1 MMSISRRHLLKL
13 ALKTGALAAV
23 APTLARLG
31 ETERAKEWLER
42 ALFLDPDEPI
52 ATYNAACTYAQLGE
66 IDRAFDALDKWSQT
80 RGMEMELWLDTD
92 ADLDPLRKDL
102 RFVTMLQT
110 IKDERGTRVRGGS

>member
-1 MMSISRRHLLKL
+1 MRVHPENSRPAQL
-13 ALKTGALAAV
+13 G

-31 ETERAKEWLER
+31 EVDRAKDWLER

-66 IDRAFDALDKWSQT
+66 IDRAFEALGKWSKN

-92 ADLDPLRKDL
+92 ADLDPLRDDA
-102 RFVTMLQT
+102 RFTELAAT
-110 IKDERGTRVRGGS
+110 IKSERGSRVRAKG

>member
-1 MMSISRRHLLKL
+1 MRLHPENSRPAQL
-13 ALKTGALAAV
+13 G

-52 ATYNAACTYAQLGE
+52 ATYNAACTFAQLGE
-66 IDRAFDALDKWSQT
+66 VDRAFDALQKWSAN

-92 ADLDPLRKDL
+92 ADLDPLREDS
-102 RFVTMLQT
+102 RFVTLVQT
-110 IKDERGTRVRGGS
+110 IKDERSARLRGRA